1 MNIWL
6 FKLFRVFLELP
17 WKMCL
22 LRFLAQARGTLGRHL
37 AEASPAAW
45 AAAAA
50 DPGRKLHLVMGNE
63 SCDLDSAVS
72 ALTLAFVYAQR
83 HREHDY
89 VPILNIPRRDYP
101 LKTEVG
107 HLFVKCGIAEPVLL
121 FRDDLP
127 GDVAQDV
134 NVILVDHH
142 VSPLAPQVTE
152 VLDHRPLEESSPS
165 FKQLPTGCEL
175 DIDATVGSCATLVA
189 QRYLAEEQPR
199 SKCVAKLLH
208 ATIVLDTI
216 NFAPAAKRFGPKDLA
231 MVEQLERELNSQVDQ
246 RTSLFDE
253 LVAARADISKLTL
266 TEVLRK
272 DMKILQ
278 TDRQVVPLAG
288 MPILVRDF
296 VEKSGAEK
304 AIREFGVES
313 NLLVM
318 LGMYVSPVDGQV
330 QRDLALISLSGQSQV
345 VERVRQALVESND
358 PKLELR
364 PHEVDTRFMG
374 GCFLRQHNVQATRKH
389 ILPIVKR
396 ALLEWEADHGCDCD
410 EIYFFKE
417 KPQLGLS

>member
-1 MNIWL
+1 
-6 FKLFRVFLELP
+6 
-17 WKMCL
+17 MCF
-22 LRFLAQARGTLGRHL
+22 LRFLAQARGILVRHL
-37 AEASPAAW
+37 TEASPVAW
-45 AAAAA
+45 AAAPV
-50 DPGRKLHLVMGNE
+50 DSGRKLHLVMGNE

-72 ALTLAFVYAQR
+72 AVTLAFVYAQR

-89 VPILNIPRRDYP
+89 VPVLNIPRRDYP

-107 HLFVKCGIAEPVLL
+107 HLFFKCGIAEPVLL
-121 FRDDLP
+121 FRDDIP
-127 GDVAQDV
+127 REMGTDV

-142 VSPLAPQVTE
+142 VSPLAPNVTE
-152 VLDHRPLEESSPS
+152 ILDHRPIDESSQF
-165 FKQLPTGCEL
+165 FKDLPTGCEL

-199 SKCVAKLLH
+199 SAGVAQLLH

-216 NFAPAAKRFGPKDLA
+216 NFAPKAKRFGVKDLA
-231 MVEQLERELNSQVDQ
+231 MVEQLERELKYGKDQ
-246 RTSLFDE
+246 RTGLFDE

-304 AIREFGVES
+304 AVREFGVES

-318 LGMYVSPVDGQV
+318 LGMYVSPVDGAV

-345 VERVRQALVESND
+345 VERVRHALVESND
-358 PKLELR
+358 PKLDLR

-396 ALLEWEADHGCDCD
+396 ALLEWEAERGCDCD
-410 EIYFFKE
+410 EVYFFKE

>member
-1 MNIWL
+1 
-6 FKLFRVFLELP
+6 
-17 WKMCL
+17 MCF

-37 AEASPAAW
+37 AEASPVAW
-45 AAAAA
+45 AAAP
-50 DPGRKLHLVMGNE
+50 DVSGRKLHLVMGNE

-72 ALTLAFVYAQR
+72 AVTLAFVYAQR

-121 FRDDLP
+121 FRDDIP
-127 GDVAQDV
+127 REVVQDV

-142 VSPLAPQVTE
+142 VSPLAPNVTE
-152 VLDHRPLEESSPS
+152 ILDHRPLEDSSPS
-165 FKQLPTGCEL
+165 FKQLPTICQL
-175 DIDATVGSCATLVA
+175 DIDASVGSCATLVA

-199 SKCVAKLLH
+199 STSVAQLLH

-216 NFAPAAKRFGPKDLA
+216 NFSPAAKRYGPKDEA
-231 MVEQLERELNSQVDQ
+231 MVQKLESELNRKDAQ
-246 RTSLFDE
+246 RSGLFDE

-272 DMKILQ
+272 DMKVLQ

-304 AIREFGVES
+304 AVREFGVES
-313 NLLVM
+313 NLLVI
-318 LGMYVSPVDGQV
+318 LGMYVSPADGQV
-330 QRDLALISLSGQSQV
+330 QRDLALISLSGQGQFV
-345 VERVRQALVESND
+345 QRVRQALMESND

-374 GCFLRQHNVQATRKH
+374 GCLLRQHNVQATRKH

-396 ALLEWEADHGCDCD
+396 ALLEWEADHACDCD
-410 EIYFFKE
+410 EVYFFKE

>member
-1 MNIWL
+1 
-6 FKLFRVFLELP
+6 
-17 WKMCL
+17 MCF
-22 LRFLAQARGTLGRHL
+22 LRFLAQARSTLGRHL
-37 AEASPAAW
+37 AEVSPAAW
-45 AAAAA
+45 AAAPV
-50 DPGRKLHLVMGNE
+50 DSGRKLHLVMGNE

-72 ALTLAFVYAQR
+72 AVTLAFVYAER

-121 FRDDLP
+121 FRDDIP
-127 GDVAQDV
+127 KEVAQDV
-134 NVILVDHH
+134 SVILVDHH
-142 VSPLAPQVTE
+142 VSPLAANVRE
-152 VLDHRPLEESSPS
+152 ILDHRPLEDSSSS
-165 FKQLPTGCEL
+165 FKQLPGGCEM
-175 DIDATVGSCATLVA
+175 DIDEAVGSCATLVA
-189 QRYLAEEQPR
+189 QRYLNEKQPR
-199 SKCVAKLLH
+199 SVGVAQMLH

-216 NFAPAAKRFGPKDLA
+216 NFAPAAKRYGPKDVA
-231 MVEQLERELNSQVDQ
+231 MVEQLERELNRQDDQ
-246 RTSLFDE
+246 RSSLFDE

-304 AIREFGVES
+304 AVREFGVES
-313 NLLVM
+313 NLLVI
-318 LGMYVSPVDGQV
+318 LGMYVSPADGQV
-330 QRDLALISLSGQSQV
+330 QRDLALISLSGQSQF
-345 VERVRQALVESND
+345 VERVRHALMESKD

-396 ALLEWEADHGCDCD
+396 ALLEWEADHACDCD
-410 EIYFFKE
+410 EVYFFKE